1 MYRVIIVDD
10 EPIIRRGL
18 RETIEWDSLGLE
30 VAGEA
35 ADGAEAL
42 KLIEAIRPEILITD
56 IRMPEMD
63 GLDLIRRVRD
73 MGFDVKIT
81 ILSGYDDTDY
91 LRTAIRLGVDNY
103 LLKPIDNDELISNLK
118 NAVSEIEK
126 EAIVDLRIRQGSELL
141 RSNTLRRLVTGNI
154 RLDELKEK
162 ADFLGFSVRSEKYLC
177 AVCAMGRQS
186 PSHLLERLSQ
196 DWVRELTSPIP
207 GGERVAF
214 LDGDGNLVL
223 LAAFADVPESREAM
237 HRALDALV
245 ARAEREHGV
254 ALMIGAGRPVSRAED
269 IHLSY
274 ESALESLEY
283 DVFMNNS
290 GVIWYDGVPE
300 ASLPPKAFERI
311 DGEKMKALIR
321 KGDQAGLKAWLGGEI
336 DALIS
341 EAAPPVSQ
349 VHNLLMHLAVRMT
362 DDFHELYGSMSANA
376 EPINFDFARLF
387 ALRRFSDMRL
397 WLFELC
403 DGLFAANAQV
413 LSRSSSL
420 VGMAVAYVAEHYR
433 EGVSLKQVA
442 ADCHVNTSY
451 LGQIFKKE
459 TGSAFTDY
467 VNALRIR
474 EAQRLLNNPSLKV
487 YEVAERV
494 GFTDYHYFLKIFKKV
509 TGTTPKDHRA

>member
-42 KLIEAIRPEILITD
+42 KLIEVIRPEILITD
-56 IRMPEMD
+56 IRMPQMD
-63 GLDLIRRVRD
+63 GLALIREVRKLD
-73 MGFDVKIT
+73 YDVKIT

-91 LRTAIRLGVDNY
+91 LRAAIRLGVDNY
-103 LLKPIDNDELISNLK
+103 LLKPIDNDELIGNLK

-126 EAIVDLRIRQGSELL
+126 EAEVGLRIRQGSELL

-154 RLDELKEK
+154 SLDELKEK
-162 ADFLGFSVRSEKYLC
+162 ADFLGLSIRAEKYVC
-177 AVCAMGRQS
+177 AVCAMSRKS
-186 PSHLLERLSQ
+186 PTDVRERLSR
-196 DWVRELTSPIP
+196 DWVRELTAPIP

-214 LDGDGNLVL
+214 LDGDGNLTL
-223 LAAFADVPESREAM
+223 LAAFDNAPESR
-237 HRALDALV
+237 DALHAALNQLV
-245 ARAEREHGV
+245 ERAARERGV
-254 ALMIGAGRPVSRAED
+254 SLMIGAGRSVARAED
-269 IHLSY
+269 IHQSY
-274 ESALESLEY
+274 ESAAQSLEY
-283 DVFMNNS
+283 GVFMNNS
-290 GVIWYDGVPE
+290 GVIWYDDVP
-300 ASLPPKAFERI
+300 AAPLPSAAFEGI
-311 DGEKMKALIR
+311 DVEEMKALIR
-321 KGDQAGLKAWLGGEI
+321 KGDQAGLKTWLDGEI
-336 DALIS
+336 NALMLR
-341 EAAPPVSQ
+341 AAPSVDQ
-349 VHNLLMHLAVRMT
+349 AHNLLMHIAVRMT
-362 DDFHELYGSMSANA
+362 DCFHELYGSMNA
-376 EPINFDFARLF
+376 GARPVNFDFARLF

-413 LSRSSSL
+413 LGKGASL
-420 VGMAVAYVAEHYR
+420 VGMAVAYVNAHYR
-433 EGVSLKQVA
+433 EGVTLKQVA

-474 EAQRLLNNPSLKV
+474 EAQRLLNNPTLKV
-487 YEVAERV
+487 YEVAEQV